1 MSIYSAANCGFITD
15 NQPQPKDNI
24 NEQRMFTSETQ
35 IRVRY
40 AETDQMGVVYHS
52 NYFPY
57 FESARAE
64 SIRQLGFT
72 YADMEKMGV
81 IMPVIEVQC
90 RYLRPALYDELLTVK
105 VILKELP
112 VHHKIEFH
120 HEVFNEKKEL
130 LASAKIILYFME
142 SKTMKRTI
150 MPEPLLKQLKPYFS

>member
-1 MSIYSAANCGFITD
+1 
-15 NQPQPKDNI
+15 
-24 NEQRMFTSETQ
+24 MFTSETQ
-35 IRVRY
+35 LRVRY

-90 RYLRPALYDELLTVK
+90 KYLRPALYDQLLTIK

-112 VHHKIEFH
+112 QHHKIEFH
-120 HEVFNEKKEL
+120 HEVFNENGEL
-130 LASAKIILYFME
+130 LATAKIILYFME
-142 SKTMKRTI
+142 SKTMKRTA
-150 MPEPLLKQLKPYFS
+150 MPDPLLKELKPYFS

>member
-1 MSIYSAANCGFITD
+1 
-15 NQPQPKDNI
+15 
-24 NEQRMFTSETQ
+24 MFTSETK

-52 NYFPY
+52 NFFPY
-57 FESARAE
+57 FEVARAE

-90 RYLRPALYDELLTVK
+90 RYIRPALYDELLTIK

-130 LASAKIILYFME
+130 LATAKIILYFME
-142 SKTMKRTI
+142 AETMKRTT
-150 MPEPLLKQLKPYFS
+150 MPESLLQQLQPYFN

>member
-1 MSIYSAANCGFITD
+1 
-15 NQPQPKDNI
+15 
-24 NEQRMFTSETQ
+24 MFVSETQ

-81 IMPVIEVQC
+81 IMPVVDVHC
-90 RYLRPALYDELLTVK
+90 RYLRPALYDNLLTIK
-105 VILKELP
+105 TTLKELP

-120 HEVFNEKKEL
+120 HEVFNETEEL
-130 LASAKIILYFME
+130 LAVGKIILYFME
-142 SKTMKRTI
+142 AKTMKRTS
-150 MPEPLLKQLKPYFS
+150 MPDALLNKLQHYFS

>member
-1 MSIYSAANCGFITD
+1 MFI
-15 NQPQPKDNI
+15 
-24 NEQRMFTSETQ
+24 SETQ
-35 IRVRY
+35 LRVRY

-64 SIRQLGFT
+64 SIRHLGFT

-90 RYLRPALYDELLTVK
+90 RYLRPALYDELLTIK

-130 LASAKIILYFME
+130 LATARIILYFME
-142 SKTMKRTI
+142 AKTMKRTT
-150 MPEPLLKQLKPYFS
+150 MPEPLLKQLQPYFS

>member
-1 MSIYSAANCGFITD
+1 
-15 NQPQPKDNI
+15 
-24 NEQRMFTSETQ
+24 MFTSKTT

-52 NYFPY
+52 NYFQY
-57 FESARAE
+57 FEVARAE
-64 SIRQLGFT
+64 SIRDLGFT

-90 RYLRPALYDELLTVK
+90 RYLRPALYDELLTIK

-120 HEVFNEKKEL
+120 QEVYNEKTEL
-130 LASAKIILYFME
+130 LATGKVILYFME
-142 SKTMKRTI
+142 AKTMKRTV
-150 MPEPLLKQLKPYFS
+150 MPEKLLLKLQPFFS